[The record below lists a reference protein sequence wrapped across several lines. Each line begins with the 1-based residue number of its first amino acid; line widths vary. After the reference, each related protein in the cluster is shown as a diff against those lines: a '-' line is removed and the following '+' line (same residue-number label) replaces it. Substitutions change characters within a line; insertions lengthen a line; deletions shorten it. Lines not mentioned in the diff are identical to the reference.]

1 MTSAHRARR
10 YLIGAFGAVA
20 ILLAAPADVAV
31 AASSECGRV
40 TAYVLC
46 VELPG
51 YVILTK
57 SDQTQAK
64 VIVHAGTSSRG
75 LSGYVCLGVD
85 RDYLTGLLTPGTAG
99 YLPEPGPAVL
109 GYAASGL
116 PNTSTSVPTDSS
128 VPVLG
133 DPGTAL
139 LAVLGVLGLRR
150 RRLAR
155 LGGVRQ
161 AASLLR

>member
-1 MTSAHRARR
+1 MR

-31 AASSECGRV
+31 AASAECGRV

-57 SDQTQAK
+57 SDRTEAK
-64 VIVHAGTSSRG
+64 VIVHAGTSSSG

-99 YLPEPGPAVL
+99 YLPEMGPVVL

-116 PNTSTSVPTDSS
+116 PNTSTSTSAPTDLS
-128 VPVLG
+128 VPMLAALG
-133 DPGTAL
+133 ATL
-139 LAVLGVLGLRR
+139 LGVLGLVRLRPRR
-150 RRLAR
+150 MSRPF
-155 LGGVRQ
+155 
-161 AASLLR
+161 